1 MCSRCYHIVR
11 KAEIEKAGTSQIDA
25 AMQTVAPETASAPTV
40 VVTIDVS
47 DLSRQCQAIIAE
59 AQERLG
65 AAIRAA
71 ISEKLGELSLL
82 AG

>member
-1 MCSRCYHIVR
+1 MCSRCYHTAR
-11 KAEIEKAGTSQIDA
+11 KAEIEKAGTLKADA
-25 AMQTVAPETASAPTV
+25 AMQTAAPTGPTV
-40 VVTIDVS
+40 VVTIDVT
-47 DLSRQCQAIIAE
+47 DLAMQCQAIIAA